1 MPDDPALTEGFLATE
16 VAPLLPVI
24 RDNAPADIASEVGV
38 RVAAEELA
46 ITGDDSPRRD
56 GTGPPHFVEGM
67 SREFVVE

>member
-46 ITGDDSPRRD
+46 IPVGTAHGEY